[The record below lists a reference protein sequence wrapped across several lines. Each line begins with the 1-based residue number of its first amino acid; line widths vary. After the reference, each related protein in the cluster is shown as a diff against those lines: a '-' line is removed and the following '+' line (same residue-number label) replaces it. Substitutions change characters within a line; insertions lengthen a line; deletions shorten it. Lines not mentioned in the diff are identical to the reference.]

1 MSLLAFS
8 GLLGGLLKEGKK
20 IGVAVGLIIIATL
33 LLGMYGN
40 GESVLLISLYETLIA
55 SVRLFITPYALTN
68 AIAKHVPGTPEFSAE
83 QQAYIRRIRDATSS
97 RVNQFSNIFTALAVK
112 FPKATRQNRDK
123 G

>member
-1 MSLLAFS
+1 M
-8 GLLGGLLKEGKK
+8 
-20 IGVAVGLIIIATL
+20 AVGLIIATL

-55 SVRLFITPYALTN
+55 SILFFITPYALTN

-97 RVNQFSNIFTALAVK
+97 RVNQFSNIFTALAESFQK
-112 FPKATRQNRDK
+112 QQDRTEIKDKEHEINDMLGLCYGKDLPKLL
-123 G
+123 